1 MLNRPTVS
9 LFLST
14 ANHFPFPLQRV
25 LPELGTL
32 RGGQDQS
39 SKGWGEIPKRQRLQA
54 WLTHQSITFLTRRVK
69 NSVLIQVCFLYQ
81 YRHLQIW
88 DHECIYNT
96 KDLPLAIILQCAAVS
111 HAIRTAPS
119 TQQTGV
125 LLAQNY
131 FSLDSTMK
139 ETGKDKWR
147 KRLEQMGAF
156 KVPEKVESLK
166 KSSIRWRTRKMPNAN
181 LRKLSL
187 SSPKCHWEHM

>member
-1 MLNRPTVS
+1 
-9 LFLST
+9 
-14 ANHFPFPLQRV
+14 
-25 LPELGTL
+25 
-32 RGGQDQS
+32 
-39 SKGWGEIPKRQRLQA
+39 
-54 WLTHQSITFLTRRVK
+54 
-69 NSVLIQVCFLYQ
+69 
-81 YRHLQIW
+81 
-88 DHECIYNT
+88 
-96 KDLPLAIILQCAAVS
+96 VS

-166 KSSIRWRTRKMPNAN
+166 KSSIR
-181 LRKLSL
+181 
-187 SSPKCHWEHM
+187 